1 MIPLEDNYDDVINK
15 AKRGLRLTD
24 ERLAQSAGI
33 ALEELSRVKAGQFDE
48 RVVGKLAPVLGL
60 GEDALLALGRKA
72 WRPKSHE
79 LVGLASFNTPFEGMT
94 VNAYLVWDPKT
105 KLAAVFDTGA
115 DCSGIIKFAKDN
127 HLTVSHIFLTHAHY
141 DHVADLARLKKATG
155 AKAFASELEPID
167 GAETFAAGK
176 NFGVGNLQ
184 IETRQTSG
192 HSRGGTTYVVRGLER
207 PVAAVGDALFAGSMG
222 RGMVSYE
229 EALRTNRE
237 QIFTLPDDTII
248 CPGHGPL
255 TTVGEEKLHNPF
267 FPEFQRATPQ

>member
-1 MIPLEDNYDDVINK
+1 MIPLEDNYDDVIGK
-15 AKRGLRLTD
+15 AQRGLKLSD
-24 ERLAQSAGI
+24 VRLAQSAGI

-48 RVVGKLAPVLGL
+48 RVVGKLATVLGL
-60 GEDALLALGRKA
+60 GEDALVVLGRKA
-72 WRPKSHE
+72 WRPKPHE

-115 DCSGIIKFAKDN
+115 DCSVIIRFAQDN
-127 HLTVSHIFLTHAHY
+127 HLTVSHIFLTHTHY
-141 DHVADLARLKKATG
+141 DHVADLSRLKKATG
-155 AKAFASELEPID
+155 AKAFASELEPVED
-167 GAETFAAGK
+167 AETFAAGRK
-176 NFGVGNLQ
+176 FAVGNLQ
-184 IETRQTSG
+184 IEARQTSG
-192 HSRGGTTYVVRGLER
+192 HSRAGTTYVVRGLER
-207 PVAAVGDALFAGSMG
+207 PVAVVGDALFAGSMG

-267 FPEFQRATPQ
+267 FPEFQHATQ

>member
-60 GEDALLALGRKA
+60 GEDALVVLGL
-72 WRPKSHE
+72 KSWHPIARE
-79 LVGLASFNTPFEGMT
+79 LVGLAPFNTRFEDMT

-105 KLAAVFDTGA
+105 KLAVVFDTGA
-115 DCSGIIKFAKDN
+115 DCSGIIRFAQNN
-127 HLTVSHIFLTHAHY
+127 HLTASHIFLTHTHY
-141 DHVADLARLKKATG
+141 DHVADLSRLKRATK
-155 AKAFASELEPID
+155 AKAFVSELEPID
-167 GAETFAAGK
+167 GTETFAAGK
-176 NFGVGNLQ
+176 TFGVGNLQ
-184 IETRQTSG
+184 IEARQTSG

-207 PVAAVGDALFAGSMG
+207 PVAVVGDALFAGSMG

-255 TTVGEEKLHNPF
+255 TTVGEEKQHNPF
-267 FPEFQRATPQ
+267 FPEFQHAAR